1 MVAQVVDNGATIAEL
16 RRRIAA
22 VNPRGTR
29 EAIEPATAAPQPTP
43 SAARRAGG
51 VSTPA
56 PTRPCLALPE
66 HLQPVVPPAGLPRG
80 SIVELVGARGP
91 AISMVAA
98 VTRAGGSVAIIDTPA
113 FGLLAAHEQGADLA
127 RIALI
132 PEAGADPIAIVS
144 ILTEGIDLIVWT
156 PGRSAFTP
164 SVERGLA
171 ARLRTKHSTLL
182 ALGSGL
188 RRPDYRLEAATTGF
202 HGVNDGVGYLSG
214 TDTTIRSSGRNL
226 APTQT
231 RIRIERAG
239 QGLEGSVV
247 RTEATTL
254 HERRRRT
261 GS

>member
-1 MVAQVVDNGATIAEL
+1 MTEVVDRGATIAEL

-29 EAIEPATAAPQPTP
+29 EAIEPATAAPHTTP
-43 SAARRAGG
+43 ATAHHPSGAPA
-51 VSTPA
+51 PA
-56 PTRPCLALPE
+56 PTRPCLLLPE
-66 HLQPVVPPAGLPRG
+66 HLQPAFPPAGLPRG
-80 SIVELVGARGP
+80 STVELLGARGP

-113 FGLLAAHEQGADLA
+113 FGLLAAHEQGAELA
-127 RIALI
+127 RIAFI

-144 ILTEGIDLIVWT
+144 VLTEGIDLIVWT
-156 PGRSAFTP
+156 PGRSTFTP

-182 ALGSGL
+182 ALGPGL

-202 HGVNDGVGYLSG
+202 HGINDGLGYLSG
-214 TDTTIRSSGRNL
+214 TDTTICSSGRNL

-231 RIRIERAG
+231 RIRIERTRH
-239 QGLEGSVV
+239 GLEGSVV
-247 RTEATTL
+247 PTETTTL
-254 HERRRRT
+254 LEHRRRT

>member
-1 MVAQVVDNGATIAEL
+1 MVDQGATIAEL

-29 EAIEPATAAPQPTP
+29 EALEPTP
-43 SAARRAGG
+43 AASQRAPRTSDHTSAPP
-51 VSTPA
+51 TPA
-56 PTRPCLALPE
+56 PTRPSLALPE
-66 HLQPVVPPAGLPRG
+66 HLQPAFPPAGLPRG
-80 SIVELVGARGP
+80 STVELLGARGP

-98 VTRAGGSVAIIDTPA
+98 VTRTGGSVAIIDTPA
-113 FGLLAAHEQGADLA
+113 FGLLAAHEQGALLDH
-127 RIALI
+127 IALI
-132 PEAGADPIAIVS
+132 PDTGNDPIAVIS

-156 PGRSAFTP
+156 PGRAAFTP

-182 ALGSGL
+182 ALGPGL
-188 RRPDYRLEAATTGF
+188 RRPDYRLEATATGF
-202 HGVNDGVGYLSG
+202 HGINDGAGYLSG

-231 RIRIERAG
+231 RIRIERVG

-247 RTEATTL
+247 PTETTTL
-254 HERRRRT
+254 LERRRRT